1 MRAGAAAVL
10 VLCSEQAG
18 YITGVVLP
26 VDGGISLSGPR
37 DFSAAWAATRRDT

>member
-1 MRAGAAAVL
+1 MVLSSPLGA
-10 VLCSEQAG
+10 

-37 DFSAAWAATRRDT
+37 DFSAAWAVK